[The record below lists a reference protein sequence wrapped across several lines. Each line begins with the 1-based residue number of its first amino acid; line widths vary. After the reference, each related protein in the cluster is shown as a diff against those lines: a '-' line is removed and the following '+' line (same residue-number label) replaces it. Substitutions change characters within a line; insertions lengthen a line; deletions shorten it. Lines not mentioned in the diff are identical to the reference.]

1 MAFCTSCGATVEA
14 GKKFCTACGA
24 TLPTAPA
31 AAPAAPTAAA
41 PAAAA
46 PAPAAAQQP
55 KQGGGAL
62 KIILIVLGIIF
73 FFAILAIVG
82 VVYVGVRAKKAIE
95 SAAVTTTSGGKTTV
109 NTPWGKV
116 GSSESQDP
124 QEVLDKIGVEAYP
137 GATPVEGSVHVAT
150 LGKLKTAA
158 VKFTTSDAPTQVF
171 DFYKGNHHDAMTAG
185 SGDRYSIMFSGKDKA
200 LVTIGIHL
208 MDGKTE
214 IEIGSMTGGGQ
225 PSGGDENN

>member
-24 TLPTAPA
+24 TLPAGPV
-31 AAPAAPTAAA
+31 APT
-41 PAAAA
+41 AAA

-73 FFAILAIVG
+73 FFAILAIG
-82 VVYVGVRAKKAIE
+82 GLVYVGYRAKKAIE
-95 SAAVTTTSGGKTTV
+95 SAAVTTTTTTSGGKTTV

-116 GSSESQDP
+116 ESSENQDP
-124 QEVLDKIGVEAYP
+124 QQVLEQLGVEPYP
-137 GATPVEGSVHVAT
+137 GATPVEGSVHMAT

-158 VKFTTSDAPTQVF
+158 VKFTTSDAPAQVF

-200 LVTIGIHL
+200 LVTIGIQEK
-208 MDGKTE
+208 DGKTE